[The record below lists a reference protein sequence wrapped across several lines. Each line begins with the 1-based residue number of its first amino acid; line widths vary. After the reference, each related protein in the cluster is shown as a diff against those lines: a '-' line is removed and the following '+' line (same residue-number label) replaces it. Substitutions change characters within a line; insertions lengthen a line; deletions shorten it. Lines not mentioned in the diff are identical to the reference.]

1 MQTSDATTKSPAA
14 GIVVLKKYPDAKYG
28 YRVLSLADHKGFDL
42 PKGQMEPFETTLVAA
57 LRETEEESGITDLDF
72 RWGLVTTQCNNVTL
86 YIAETNEEP
95 TITPNP
101 ETGEFEHNSAHWL
114 ELDVASQSLRNYLQ
128 PSIVWAIAV
137 IGM

>member
-1 MQTSDATTKSPAA
+1 MSSRTARISFPSTALSNRNS
-14 GIVVLKKYPDAKYG
+14 AK
-28 YRVLSLADHKGFDL
+28 
-42 PKGQMEPFETTLVAA
+42 